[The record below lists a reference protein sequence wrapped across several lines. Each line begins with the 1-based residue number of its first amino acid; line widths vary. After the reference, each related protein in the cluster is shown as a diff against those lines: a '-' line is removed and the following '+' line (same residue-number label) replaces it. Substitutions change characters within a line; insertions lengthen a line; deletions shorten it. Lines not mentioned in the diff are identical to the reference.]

1 MPLNYSKWDQLELSD
16 DSDIEGHPNVDK
28 RSLIRWKQRDIHE
41 KREVRKH
48 KIEALKAE
56 IACNKVLEPR
66 LKRVGERIAGALG
79 TGKGELAEDA
89 AVGKTNTGLIFFQYL
104 VERLQNNP
112 SPSAPPTNAKD
123 QPTYDAM
130 ILSLLLQI
138 YDTVKAL
145 PKDDQEKGI
154 LDGLENHVKRLGE
167 HTRKLEGELDTE
179 LKEQHKH
186 ITSEDIKEGWESK
199 YVPPKPEPPPIENA
213 IADADIKKK
222 KTTTTKSTTYEVL
235 NPGASSS
242 TSAPRPPVAAED
254 EDDDGDGDD
263 DDDDDD
269 DDNDD
274 DDDDEELTALPKLT
288 PTLDRFSRLPLWDYA
303 KSFSF
308 IQSNREV
315 VVPGASDALL
325 VAAFQAQSDGEP
337 AYAKRCVHQSLL
349 LQYCDKLGRDGVRV
363 FFQKMI
369 TGDARAIPLF
379 VKDVEETYRHLVTRV
394 DAAEDSAS
402 TQKEQIQLVPE
413 NPNSTITFNVPDG
426 PPPDDLI
433 LEGPGTEDLDIEEV
447 RKMLLMR
454 WLVFEKFS
462 NELKDALKKGTLEG
476 VNEVLA
482 EMDVPEAEDVVEKL
496 GSVGIMSFAEG
507 GIRDETGVG
516 KEAEDEE
523 E

>member
-56 IACNKVLEPR
+56 IDCNKVLEPR
-66 LKRVGERIAGALG
+66 LKRVRERIAGALG
-79 TGKGELAEDA
+79 TGEGELAEDA
-89 AVGKTNTGLIFFQYL
+89 AVGMTNTGLVFFQYL
-104 VERLQNNP
+104 VERLQTSP
-112 SPSAPPTNAKD
+112 SPAAPPTNAKD

-145 PKDDQEKGI
+145 PKDDQEKGV
-154 LDGLENHVKRLGE
+154 LDGLEKHVKQLGE
-167 HTRKLEGELDTE
+167 HTRKLEGEFNAE

-186 ITSEDIKEGWESK
+186 ITSDDIKEGWESK

-213 IADADIKKK
+213 ITDAATKKK
-222 KTTTTKSTTYEVL
+222 KTTITKSTTYEVL

-242 TSAPRPPVAAED
+242 NSAPRPPVAA
-254 EDDDGDGDD
+254 DD

-269 DDNDD
+269 DDKS
-274 DDDDEELTALPKLT
+274 EALPKLT

-308 IQSNREV
+308 IQSNRDV

-369 TGDARAIPLF
+369 TGDARAVPLF
-379 VKDVEETYRHLVTRV
+379 VKDVEETYAHLITRV
-394 DAAEDSAS
+394 AAAETSAS

-413 NPNSTITFNVPDG
+413 NPNSTITFNIPDG
-426 PPPDDLI
+426 PPPDNLI
-433 LEGPGTEDLDIEEV
+433 LEGPGMEDLDIEEV
-447 RKMLLMR
+447 RKALLMR
-454 WLVFEKFS
+454 WLVFDKFS
-462 NELKDALKKGTLEG
+462 DELKDALKKGTLEG

-482 EMDVPEAEDVVEKL
+482 EMDVLEAEDVVEKL
-496 GSVGIMSFAEG
+496 GSVGIMSFADG

-516 KEAEDEE
+516 KDEEDEE

>member
-41 KREVRKH
+41 KRQVRKH

-66 LKRVGERIAGALG
+66 LKRIRERIAGALG
-79 TGKGELAEDA
+79 TGEGELAEDA

-104 VERLQNNP
+104 VERLQTSP
-112 SPSAPPTNAKD
+112 SPAAPPTNAKD
-123 QPTYDAM
+123 QLTYDAM

-145 PKDDQEKGI
+145 PKDDQEKGV
-154 LDGLENHVKRLGE
+154 LDAVEKHVKQLRE
-167 HTRKLEGELDTE
+167 HTQKLWGEFNAE
-179 LKEQHKH
+179 LKEQNKH

-213 IADADIKKK
+213 IADAATKKK
-222 KTTTTKSTTYEVL
+222 KTNTTKTTTYEVL
-235 NPGASSS
+235 NPGPSSS
-242 TSAPRPPVAAED
+242 ALAPSPEAAPDD
-254 EDDDGDGDD
+254 EDGDGDD
-263 DDDDDD
+263 D
-269 DDNDD
+269 
-274 DDDDEELTALPKLT
+274 EEPERLPELT

-303 KSFSF
+303 KSFYF
-308 IQSNREV
+308 IQNNRDV
-315 VVPGASDALL
+315 VVPGACDALL
-325 VAAFQAQSDGEP
+325 VAAFQAQSEGELV
-337 AYAKRCVHQSLL
+337 YAKRCVHQSLL

-369 TGDARAIPLF
+369 TGDTRAVSLF
-379 VKDVEETYRHLVTRV
+379 VKDVEDTYANLITR
-394 DAAEDSAS
+394 AAAASAS
-402 TQKEQIQLVPE
+402 TRKEQIQLVPE
-413 NPNSTITFNVPDG
+413 NPNATIAFNVPEG

-433 LEGPGTEDLDIEEV
+433 LEGPGTEDLDVEQV
-447 RKMLLMR
+447 REMLLMR
-454 WLVFEKFS
+454 WTVFEGFS
-462 NELKDALKKGTLEG
+462 DGLKDALKKGTLEG
-476 VNEVLA
+476 VNEVLG
-482 EMDVPEAEDVVEKL
+482 EMDVMEAEDVVSKL

-507 GIRDETGVG
+507 GVRDETNVG
-516 KEAEDEE
+516 KEVEAEE